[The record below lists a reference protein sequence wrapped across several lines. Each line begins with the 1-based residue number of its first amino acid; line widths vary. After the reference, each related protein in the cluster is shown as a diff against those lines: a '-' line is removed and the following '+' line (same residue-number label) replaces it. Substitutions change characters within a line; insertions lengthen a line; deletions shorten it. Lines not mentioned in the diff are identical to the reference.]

1 MKNDDLDDGVVVVD
15 LECDQVIVARGGGRS
30 SANAGGGNEGQ
41 EAGGQSMEA
50 DEAGILDKEMDEEV
64 QAESTGEVSAPEE
77 QRQEES
83 IEWEEQKQ
91 DLRQKQNEEIIK
103 LDIRNLTKN
112 LLQYQMPKDFLY
124 REVHSLNSSAVEE

>member
-1 MKNDDLDDGVVVVD
+1 MKNDLGDGVLAVD
-15 LECDQVIVARGGGRS
+15 LECDQEIVASGGGWS
-30 SANAGGGNEGQ
+30 SANAGGGREGQ
-41 EAGGQSMEA
+41 GAGGQSMEG
-50 DEAGILDKEMDEEV
+50 DEAGILDQEMDEEV
-64 QAESTGEVSAPEE
+64 QAESTGEVLAPEE